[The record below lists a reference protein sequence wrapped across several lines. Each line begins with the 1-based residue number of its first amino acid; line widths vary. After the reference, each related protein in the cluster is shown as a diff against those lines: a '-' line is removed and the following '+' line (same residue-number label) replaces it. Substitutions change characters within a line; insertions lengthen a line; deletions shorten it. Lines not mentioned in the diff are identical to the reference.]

1 MIKPPESYRSND
13 IKKWEKI
20 NKTRNFKIFLAIF
33 VVSTAIVFF
42 PLKFLR
48 LEIGISDT
56 INSVIKLFPL
66 GNDPF
71 NFKFSELLAF
81 DALFGLFI
89 TFLTFG
95 VDKSSSIFGQS
106 PTEILRKRSYFYNFL
121 FSKFFLLLLL
131 SSNIL
136 SVLHT
141 NIGVILIYFLLI
153 YYLFL
158 LMDSLRFL
166 RYINHIRTN
175 RHLYN
180 FYFQT
185 KQFKEILNL
194 IENSIVIYDS
204 CVTEKFNSIQA
215 FASGA
220 IKENTLDPNIKIL
233 ILGAIEDFN
242 IDEKYL
248 TLHELKKIFVSNKNS
263 NYSPLIEFLNESLD
277 ELVKKKKEKST

>member
-1 MIKPPESYRSND
+1 MIKPPESYSSNN

-20 NKTRNFKIFLAIF
+20 NKTRNFKIFLTIF

-56 INSVIKLFPL
+56 INSVIELFPL

-71 NFKFSELLAF
+71 NFNFSELLAL

-106 PTEILRKRSYFYNFL
+106 PTEILRKHSYFYNFL

-141 NIGVILIYFLLI
+141 NIGVILICFLLI

-185 KQFKEILNL
+185 KQLKEELNL
-194 IENSIVIYDS
+194 IENSIKIYDS
-204 CVTEKFNSIQA
+204 CVDEKINSIQA
-215 FASGA
+215 FARGS
-220 IKENTLDPNIKIL
+220 IKENRLDPNIKIL

-248 TLHELKKIFVSNKNS
+248 SLFVLRNYFGSEGCLNYIELIK
-263 NYSPLIEFLNESLD
+263 FLDKSLY
-277 ELVKKKKEKST
+277 ELVKEKENKS